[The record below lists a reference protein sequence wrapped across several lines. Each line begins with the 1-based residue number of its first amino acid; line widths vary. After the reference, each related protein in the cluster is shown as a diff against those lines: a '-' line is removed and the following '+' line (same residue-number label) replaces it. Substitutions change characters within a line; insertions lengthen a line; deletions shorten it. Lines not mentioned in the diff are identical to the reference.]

1 MITKKLRQAGGG
13 RFPAAGYNEG
23 KVLEGV
29 ADLLIARNVAERFLR
44 QLDIMHAVGINAAG
58 EVERY
63 MREHSQTYGN
73 SKTQNKQFH
82 VALSVK
88 EHEMDRYELG
98 EFAERFME
106 KMGYGG
112 QPYFVYFHHDT
123 GNNHVHI
130 LSTRINRYGIAISDS
145 FDKMRMQRVTDEIL
159 GITPEKERQKLFSY
173 GFQTEGQFMNVARS
187 CGYNPK
193 EETVDGVECYTFFR
207 SHHPQFSIPMG
218 EILNNMVSKG
228 DSLSMKN
235 RKERARQLKAILLK
249 YRQLSLQQQEHQGRA
264 RKKAD
269 LEGRKTM
276 ALSGLRHKDG
286 TPYNETEKL
295 QVKWMLKELRQ
306 KLGIDIHWQKDKN
319 GIVRGY
325 GIVDHK
331 TKTAFDGS
339 QVLKMAEWLNLQQK
353 ENEEKAKKGQ
363 KSIGSSGQKAQ
374 KGQKSK
380 VRASE
385 SKRQHVSS
393 MPSRSTFG
401 EAKGSSGQST
411 PKLTN
416 VDSIYIAMHKNGK
429 FYIRVVFNNY
439 GRSEIFFLT
448 KEETRAYLLAADA
461 MERERIKQ
469 QFAFKYL
476 LRASG
481 SSNDQNREWEVG
493 NGYNGD
499 DGRGLKR

>member
-29 ADLLIARNVAERFLR
+29 ADLLMARNVDGRFLR

-173 GFQTEGQFMNVARS
+173 GFQTEGQFLNVARS

-193 EETVDGVECYTFFR
+193 EEIVDGVESYTFFR

-218 EILNNMVSKG
+218 EILNRMVSKE
-228 DSLSMKN
+228 DSLAMRK

-249 YRQLSLQQQEHQGRA
+249 YRQLSLQQQQEHQGRA
-264 RKKAD
+264 KKKTD

-276 ALSGLRHKDG
+276 ALSGLQHKDG
-286 TPYNETEKL
+286 NSFNEAEKL

-319 GIVRGY
+319 GIIRGY

-339 QVLKMAEWLNLQQK
+339 QVLRMGEWMEPKRK
-353 ENEEKAKKGQ
+353 ENEEKGQKFIGSLGQKAQ
-363 KSIGSSGQKAQ
+363 KSIGSSGQ
-374 KGQKSK
+374 
-380 VRASE
+380 
-385 SKRQHVSS
+385 S
-393 MPSRSTFG
+393 M
-401 EAKGSSGQST
+401 

-416 VDSIYIAMHKNGK
+416 VDSITIAKHKNGK
-429 FYIRVVFNNY
+429 YYLRVIFNNF
-439 GRSEIFFLT
+439 GHSEFFFLS
-448 KEETRAYLLAADA
+448 KEETRTYLLAADA
-461 MERERIKQ
+461 LERERLKQ

-476 LRASG
+476 LRASCG
-481 SSNDQNREWEVG
+481 SYDQNREWEVG
-493 NGYNGD
+493 NGYNINEEGHK
-499 DGRGLKR
+499 LKM

>member
-13 RFPAAGYNEG
+13 RFPAGGYNEG

-29 ADLLIARNVAERFLR
+29 ADLLMARNVDGRFLR

-98 EFAERFME
+98 EFAEKFME
-106 KMGYGG
+106 RMGYGG

-173 GFQTEGQFMNVARS
+173 GFQTEGQFLNVACS

-207 SHHPQFSIPMG
+207 SHYPQFTIPKVEVMKRMTAK
-218 EILNNMVSKG
+218 E
-228 DSLSMKN
+228 DSLAMRK
-235 RKERARQLKAILLK
+235 RKERTRQLKAILLK
-249 YRQLSLQQQEHQGRA
+249 YRQLSLQQQIPEQKG
-264 RKKAD
+264 KAVTQSD
-269 LEGRKTM
+269 LEERKTM
-276 ALSGLRHKDG
+276 ALSGLQHKDG
-286 TPYNETEKL
+286 NSFNEAEKL
-295 QVKWMLKELRQ
+295 QMKWMLKELRQ

-325 GIVDHK
+325 GIIDHK

-339 QVLKMAEWLNLQQK
+339 QVLRMGEWIEPQQK
-353 ENEEKAKKGQ
+353 ENEEKGQKFIGSLGQKAQ
-363 KSIGSSGQKAQ
+363 KSIGSSGQ
-374 KGQKSK
+374 
-380 VRASE
+380 
-385 SKRQHVSS
+385 S
-393 MPSRSTFG
+393 M
-401 EAKGSSGQST
+401 

-416 VDSIYIAMHKNGK
+416 VDSITIAKHKNGK
-429 FYIRVVFNNY
+429 YYLRVVFNNF
-439 GRSEIFFLT
+439 GHSEIFFLS
-448 KEETRAYLLAADA
+448 KEETRAYLLVADA
-461 MERERIKQ
+461 MERERLKQ
-469 QFAFKYL
+469 QFANKYL
-476 LRASG
+476 FRATGG
-481 SSNDQNREWEVG
+481 SHDQNREWEVG
-493 NGYNGD
+493 REQD
-499 DGRGLKR
+499 EVVDWRM